1 MHARDALPLYIRF
14 PRAVCALL
22 CILPLLLCRPV
33 LPAAADL
40 PPGGYTL
47 TGEAARTVA
56 QGLLADGLK
65 ASRAEIDLSSASLPR
80 DELGTVF
87 ARVMDNDPELF
98 FVEDHLSYT
107 YDMSDR
113 VLTVTPA
120 YRFTGEELTE
130 AQKLWDDT
138 LSQVREALATAK
150 ALAGSDGR
158 PGAWSETDTV
168 LFLHDHLA
176 STYDYDVTTTRY
188 DALSLFRDGTGVCQ
202 AYALAFLA
210 LARDAGLEAD
220 LVVSREMDH
229 AWNHVRVDGSW
240 YHVDVTRDDPIPS
253 SDSPAAVCHDRLL
266 RSDAAMEAL
275 GYIGFSCAD
284 GHTCADGRFETAA
297 GEGILSG
304 IRVPLTRFGTGWF
317 APGTREDTDLWVPI
331 TLPSS
336 SDERNIPAALLP
348 AGDMDRDG
356 VVTPGD
362 LLYLETCLSPSELT
376 RAATALRRRLLQGAD
391 TR

>member
-1 MHARDALPLYIRF
+1 MHARDANPLYIRCL
-14 PRAVCALL
+14 RAVCALL
-22 CILPLLLCRPV
+22 CILPLLLCHPV

-65 ASRAEIDLSSASLPR
+65 GSRAEIDLSSASLPR

-107 YDMSDR
+107 YDANDR

-120 YRFTGEELTE
+120 YRFTDEKLTE
-130 AQKLWDDT
+130 AWRLWDDT
-138 LSQVREALATAK
+138 LAQVRESLAAAK
-150 ALAGSDGR
+150 ALAGADGL
-158 PGAWSETDTV
+158 PGAWSEADTV
-168 LFLHDHLA
+168 LFLHDYLA
-176 STYDYDVTTTRY
+176 STYDYDVDTTRY

-229 AWNHVRVDGSW
+229 AWNHVCVDGSW
-240 YHVDVTRDDPIPS
+240 YHVDVTRDDPIPT
-253 SDSPAAVCHDRLL
+253 SDSPSAVCHDRLL

-275 GYIGFSCAD
+275 GYVGYSCAG
-284 GHTCADGRFETAA
+284 GHTCADGRFETAE
-297 GEGILSG
+297 GGGILSD
-304 IRVPLTRFGTGWF
+304 IRAPLTRFGTGWF
-317 APGTREDTDLWVPI
+317 APGVGEDTDLWVPI
-331 TLPSS
+331 TLTASSVEGDAPS
-336 SDERNIPAALLP
+336 PLLP

-356 VVTPGD
+356 LVTPGD

-376 RAATALRRRLLQGAD
+376 RAGTALRRRLLQGAD